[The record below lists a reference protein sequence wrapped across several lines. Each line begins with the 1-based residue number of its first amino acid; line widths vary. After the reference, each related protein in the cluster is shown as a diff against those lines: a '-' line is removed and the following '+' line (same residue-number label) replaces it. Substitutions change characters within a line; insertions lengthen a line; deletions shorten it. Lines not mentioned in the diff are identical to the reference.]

1 MACSAPQKVYKS
13 FIPFL
18 GSLDLDEHTLTW
30 WSVLCTVAALN
41 VLAWAWSVRALRRNV
56 ASGDAEE
63 AAFRRLQLWL
73 SAGYVVGCAWRSV
86 VPVYDVPRLCLI
98 DSWVSSVAIGRS
110 VATVAELCFA
120 AQWALLLKAVSEA
133 SDSTLARAASR
144 MLVPLILVAET
155 CSWHAV
161 LTTSNLGHVIEESL
175 WGICAAL
182 TVASLL
188 WISGRVTGTVR
199 VFALACSLGGL
210 AYAAYMFSVDVPMY
224 WARWLADEARG
235 RVYFDVA
242 AGFADASGR
251 WVVSHRW
258 AEWRG
263 EVLWMTLYFSVAV
276 WVSIGLAHAPILR
289 ASARSRFD

>member
-1 MACSAPQKVYKS
+1 VVA
-13 FIPFL
+13 
-18 GSLDLDEHTLTW
+18 HTLTW
-30 WSVLCTVAALN
+30 WSALCTIAALN
-41 VLAWAWSVRALRRNV
+41 VLAWAWSVRAHRRKV
-56 ASGDAEE
+56 GSIDAEE
-63 AAFRRLQLWL
+63 VTFRRLQLLL
-73 SAGYVVGCAWRSV
+73 SAGYVAGCAWRSA

-120 AQWALLLKAVSEA
+120 AQWALMLRAGSVVSGGALSRA
-133 SDSTLARAASR
+133 SSR
-144 MLVPLILVAET
+144 VLVPLILVAET

-188 WISGRVTGTVR
+188 QISGRVTGAAR
-199 VFALACSLGGL
+199 AFALACSLAGL
-210 AYAAYMFSVDVPMY
+210 AYVTYMFSVDVPMY

-235 RVYFDVA
+235 RVYLDLA
-242 AGFADASGR
+242 AGFADVSGR

-276 WVSIGLAHAPILR
+276 WVSIGLAHAPTLR
-289 ASARSRFD
+289 PCSRGRRPCPTV

>member
-1 MACSAPQKVYKS
+1 MVA
-13 FIPFL
+13 
-18 GSLDLDEHTLTW
+18 HTLTW
-30 WSVLCTVAALN
+30 WSVLCTIAALN
-41 VLAWAWSVRALRRNV
+41 VLAWAWSVRALRRDRG
-56 ASGDAEE
+56 SIDADE
-63 AAFRRLQLWL
+63 AAFRRLQLLL
-73 SAGYVVGCAWRSV
+73 SAGYVAGCAWRSA

-133 SDSTLARAASR
+133 NDSALARVSSR
-144 MLVPLILVAET
+144 WLVPLILVAEI

-182 TVASLL
+182 TVVSLL
-188 WISGRVTGTVR
+188 WISRRIAGAAR

-210 AYAAYMFSVDVPMY
+210 TYVVYMFSVDVPTY
-224 WARWLADEARG
+224 WARWLADEASG

-242 AGFADASGR
+242 TGFADASGR
-251 WVVSHRW
+251 WVVSHHW
-258 AEWRG
+258 ADWRG

-276 WVSIGLAHAPILR
+276 WVSIGLAHAPMSGPCSTGR
-289 ASARSRFD
+289 RPCPTA

>member
-1 MACSAPQKVYKS
+1 MVA
-13 FIPFL
+13 
-18 GSLDLDEHTLTW
+18 HTLTW
-30 WSVLCTVAALN
+30 WSVLCTIAALN
-41 VLAWAWSVRALRRNV
+41 VLAWAWSVRALRRDIG
-56 ASGDAEE
+56 SIDAEE
-63 AAFRRLQLWL
+63 AAFRRLQLLL
-73 SAGYVVGCAWRSV
+73 SAGYVAGCAWRSA

-120 AQWALLLKAVSEA
+120 AQWAVLLRAVSDA
-133 SDSTLARAASR
+133 SGSSLARASSR
-144 MLVPLILVAET
+144 SLLPLILVAET

-182 TVASLL
+182 TVVSLL
-188 WISGRVTGTVR
+188 SISGRIAGTAR
-199 VFALACSLGGL
+199 VFLLACCLGGL
-210 AYAAYMFSVDVPMY
+210 AYVVYMFSVDVPMY

-235 RVYFDVA
+235 RVYFDLA

-263 EVLWMTLYFSVAV
+263 EVMWMTLYFSVAV

-289 ASARSRFD
+289 SCPTSRGPCPTV

>member
-1 MACSAPQKVYKS
+1 VESDVVA
-13 FIPFL
+13 
-18 GSLDLDEHTLTW
+18 HTLTW
-30 WSVLCTVAALN
+30 WSVLCTIAALN
-41 VLAWAWSVRALRRNV
+41 VLAWAWSVRALRHNV
-56 ASGDAEE
+56 GSIDAEE
-63 AAFRRLQLWL
+63 VAFRRLQLLL
-73 SAGYVVGCAWRSV
+73 SAGYVAGCAWRSA

-120 AQWALLLKAVSEA
+120 AQWALLLRAVSTA
-133 SDSTLARAASR
+133 SGSALARASSR
-144 MLVPLILVAET
+144 LLVPLILVAET

-175 WGICAAL
+175 WGVCATL

-188 WISGRVTGTVR
+188 WINRRVTGAAR
-199 VFALACSLGGL
+199 VFALGCSLGGL
-210 AYAAYMFSVDVPMY
+210 AYVVYMFSVDVPMY

-258 AEWRG
+258 TEWRG

-289 ASARSRFD
+289 PCSTGRRPSPTV

>member
-1 MACSAPQKVYKS
+1 
-13 FIPFL
+13 
-18 GSLDLDEHTLTW
+18 
-30 WSVLCTVAALN
+30 

-56 ASGDAEE
+56 GSIDAEE
-63 AAFRRLQLWL
+63 VAFRRLQLLL
-73 SAGYVVGCAWRSV
+73 SAGYVAGCAWRSA

-120 AQWALLLKAVSEA
+120 AQWALLLRAVSEA
-133 SDSTLARAASR
+133 SGSALARASSR

-175 WGICAAL
+175 WGVCAAL
-182 TVASLL
+182 TAASLL
-188 WISGRVTGTVR
+188 WISRRITGTAR

-210 AYAAYMFSVDVPMY
+210 AYVVYMFSVDVPMY
-224 WARWLADEARG
+224 WARWLADQARG
-235 RVYFDVA
+235 RVYLDVA
-242 AGFADASGR
+242 AGFADVSGR

-258 AEWRG
+258 AEWRS

-276 WVSIGLAHAPILR
+276 WVSIGLAHAPTLR
-289 ASARSRFD
+289 PSSVDRRLRQAR

>member
-1 MACSAPQKVYKS
+1 MV
-13 FIPFL
+13 
-18 GSLDLDEHTLTW
+18 EHTLSW
-30 WSVLCTVAALN
+30 WSLLCTIAALN
-41 VLAWAWSVRALRRNV
+41 VLAWAWSARALRRD
-56 ASGDAEE
+56 AGSIDAEV
-63 AAFRRLQLWL
+63 AAFRRLQLLL
-73 SAGYVVGCAWRSV
+73 SAGYVAGCAWRSA

-120 AQWALLLKAVSEA
+120 AQWALLLRAVSEA
-133 SDSTLARAASR
+133 SGSALARASSR
-144 MLVPLILVAET
+144 VLVPLILVAET

-182 TVASLL
+182 TVVSLL
-188 WISGRVTGTVR
+188 WISRHVAGAAR

-210 AYAAYMFSVDVPMY
+210 AYVVYMFSVDVPMY

-235 RVYFDVA
+235 RVYLDVV
-242 AGFADASGR
+242 AGFADVSGR

-276 WVSIGLAHAPILR
+276 WVSIGLAHAPLGPLTAR
-289 ASARSRFD
+289 PRRSQRSR